1 MLTCPGG
8 QEARPLGKGTS
19 MNRIILG
26 VAFAM
31 LSTAAIAQ
39 SAEEQNLCMNDA
51 FRVCSHTIPDRGR
64 TVACMVQNKAKLS
77 SGCQMVMDK
86 YATPATAT
94 AYAAP
99 TPAPAAPIRTTKN
112 ASLKPVK
119 TAVANQRPGKPL
131 NILMR

>member
-1 MLTCPGG
+1 
-8 QEARPLGKGTS
+8 
-19 MNRIILG
+19 MNRIILS

-39 SAEEQNLCMNDA
+39 SSEEQNLCMNDA

-64 TVACMVQNKAKLS
+64 TVACMVENKTKLS
-77 SGCQMVMDK
+77 SPCQMVMDK
-86 YATPATAT
+86 YATPTTAT

-99 TPAPAAPIRTTKN
+99 AAAAPVRTTKN
-112 ASLKPVK
+112 ASMKPVK
-119 TAVANQRPGKPL
+119 TATNTPRTGKPL

>member
-1 MLTCPGG
+1 
-8 QEARPLGKGTS
+8 

-26 VAFAM
+26 VALAM

-64 TVACMVQNKAKLS
+64 TVACMVQNKSQLS
-77 SGCQMVMDK
+77 AACQVVMDK
-86 YATPATAT
+86 YASTIN
-94 AYAAP
+94 AP
-99 TPAPAAPIRTTKN
+99 GPT
-112 ASLKPVK
+112 
-119 TAVANQRPGKPL
+119 TAVAMKPAKPMMSKPAAIRTATNTTRPGRPL

>member
-1 MLTCPGG
+1 
-8 QEARPLGKGTS
+8 
-19 MNRIILG
+19 MNRIILS

-39 SAEEQNLCMNDA
+39 SAEEQNLCMSDA

-64 TVACMVQNKAKLS
+64 TVACMVENKAKLS
-77 SGCQMVMDK
+77 SACQMVMNK

-99 TPAPAAPIRTTKN
+99 ATAGAAQVRTTKN
-112 ASLKPVK
+112 ASLKPLK
-119 TAVANQRPGKPL
+119 TAVVNQRPGKPL

>member
-1 MLTCPGG
+1 
-8 QEARPLGKGTS
+8 

-26 VAFAM
+26 VALAM

-39 SAEEQNLCMNDA
+39 TAEEQNLCMNDA

-64 TVACMVQNKAKLS
+64 TVACMVENKSKLS
-77 SGCQMVMDK
+77 SACQMVMAK
-86 YATPATAT
+86 YATSATAT

-99 TPAPAAPIRTTKN
+99 APAAPVRTKN
-112 ASLKPVK
+112 ASMKPVK
-119 TAVANQRPGKPL
+119 TAINAPRPGKPL

>member
-1 MLTCPGG
+1 
-8 QEARPLGKGTS
+8 
-19 MNRIILG
+19 MNRIILS

-39 SAEEQNLCMNDA
+39 SSEEQNLCMNDA

-64 TVACMVQNKAKLS
+64 TVACMVENKSKLS
-77 SGCQMVMDK
+77 SPCQMVMDK
-86 YATPATAT
+86 YATPTTAT

-99 TPAPAAPIRTTKN
+99 APAAPVRTTQN
-112 ASLKPVK
+112 ASMKPVK
-119 TAVANQRPGKPL
+119 TATNTPRAGKPL

>member
-1 MLTCPGG
+1 
-8 QEARPLGKGTS
+8 
-19 MNRIILG
+19 MNRIILS
-26 VAFAM
+26 VALAL

-64 TVACMVQNKAKLS
+64 TVACMVENKTKLS
-77 SGCQMVMDK
+77 SACQMVMDK
-86 YATPATAT
+86 YAAPATAT

-99 TPAPAAPIRTTKN
+99 APAAPVRTTKN

-119 TAVANQRPGKPL
+119 TAVVTQRPGKPL

>member
-1 MLTCPGG
+1 
-8 QEARPLGKGTS
+8 
-19 MNRIILG
+19 MNRIILSL
-26 VAFAM
+26 AFAM

-64 TVACMVQNKAKLS
+64 TVACMVQNKSQLS
-77 SGCQMVMDK
+77 SSCQMVMDK
-86 YATPATAT
+86 YATPATTT

-99 TPAPAAPIRTTKN
+99 ASAPAAQVRTTKN

>member
-1 MLTCPGG
+1 
-8 QEARPLGKGTS
+8 

-39 SAEEQNLCMNDA
+39 SSEEQNLCMNDA

-64 TVACMVQNKAKLS
+64 TVACMVENKSKLS
-77 SGCQMVMDK
+77 TPCQMVMDK
-86 YATPATAT
+86 YATPTTAT

-99 TPAPAAPIRTTKN
+99 APAAPVRTKN
-112 ASLKPVK
+112 ASMKPIK
-119 TAVANQRPGKPL
+119 TASNAQRPGKPL

>member
-1 MLTCPGG
+1 
-8 QEARPLGKGTS
+8 

-26 VAFAM
+26 VALAM

-39 SAEEQNLCMNDA
+39 TAEEQNLCMNDA

-64 TVACMVQNKAKLS
+64 TVACMVENKSKLS
-77 SGCQMVMDK
+77 SACQMVMAK
-86 YATPATAT
+86 YATTATAT

-99 TPAPAAPIRTTKN
+99 APAAPVRTKN
-112 ASLKPVK
+112 ASMKPVK
-119 TAVANQRPGKPL
+119 TAINAPRPGKPL

>member
-1 MLTCPGG
+1 MQIRLTLALALTTG
-8 QEARPLGKGTS
+8 
-19 MNRIILG
+19 
-26 VAFAM
+26 M

-64 TVACMVQNKAKLS
+64 TVTCMVENKSKLS
-77 SGCQMVMDK
+77 SACQMVMNK
-86 YATPATAT
+86 YATSTTAT

-99 TPAPAAPIRTTKN
+99 APAAPVRTRN
-112 ASLKPVK
+112 ASMKPVK
-119 TAVANQRPGKPL
+119 TAVNAQRPGKPL